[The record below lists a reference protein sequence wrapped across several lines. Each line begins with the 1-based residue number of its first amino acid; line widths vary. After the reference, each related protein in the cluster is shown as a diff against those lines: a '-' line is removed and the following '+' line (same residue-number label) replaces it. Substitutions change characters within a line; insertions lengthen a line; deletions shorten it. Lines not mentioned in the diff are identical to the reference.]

1 MLVERHSRAMN
12 NTGFITLFA
21 ARNLTD
27 ARVRGARTTRQS
39 RPLPTRRH

>member
-1 MLVERHSRAMN
+1 MICDRHSAGMN

-21 ARNLTD
+21 ASNLTGT
-27 ARVRGARTTRQS
+27 RVRGARTTRQS

>member
-1 MLVERHSRAMN
+1 MRVGRHSGAMN

-27 ARVRGARTTRQS
+27 AHVRGARTTRQT
-39 RPLPTRRH
+39 RPLPTRRR